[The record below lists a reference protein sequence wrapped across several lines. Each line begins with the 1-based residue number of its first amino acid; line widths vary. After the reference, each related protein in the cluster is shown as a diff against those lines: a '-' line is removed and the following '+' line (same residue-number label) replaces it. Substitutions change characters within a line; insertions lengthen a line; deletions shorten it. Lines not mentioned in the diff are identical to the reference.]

1 MLRPVPHGSLVLTIM
16 EASNSSNYSVAFAVT
31 VQKFQLRLVLKD
43 LESWLVHNSL
53 EYSDPN

>member
-1 MLRPVPHGSLVLTIM
+1 MLLPVPHGSLVLIIM

-43 LESWLVHNSL
+43 LES
-53 EYSDPN
+53 